1 MSVEVAMTA
10 KTVKDAVVVP
20 AAAVFKNSDGADY
33 VLLAGADKKAHVK
46 TVQLGVR
53 TKDLAQIVS
62 GVSANDPII
71 TTGGYALPDGTQ
83 INIEAAGSSGKES
96 ADKGDK
102 DDDDKKGAKD
112 DKDNKDDKKS
122 GTKDAKSGGSPKPSQ
137 KGKE

>member
-20 AAAVFKNSDGADY
+20 AAAVFKNTDGADY
-33 VLLAGADKKAHVK
+33 VLIAGSDKKAHVK

-53 TKDLAQIVS
+53 TGDLAQIVS
-62 GVSANDPII
+62 GVSVNDSII

-83 INIEAAGSSGKES
+83 IKVEAPSSSEKEAA
-96 ADKGDK
+96 DK
-102 DDDDKKGAKD
+102 DNKGDDDKKGAKD
-112 DKDNKDDKKS
+112 DKDDKK
-122 GTKDAKSGGSPKPSQ
+122 TDKKEEKSGGSPKPAE